1 MRIATYSLLVSSL
14 LFAGCAPHHPKDMRA
29 VDSLRVET
37 EHLLREQALMGY
49 NSWVRGTVSNQDSLY
64 RAHRE
69 LFSRDN
75 LDLVT
80 RAANAESDSLQ
91 RQRLLY
97 FRRYLTFEI
106 LGKETAPLTDRYTT
120 YEAQASITL
129 DGLSIP
135 YRQFSVALMN
145 EKNSG
150 RRAALYA
157 AADPVLDSL
166 TLLAAEVNA
175 AYYHQAADLG
185 YPSYTDM
192 VEQLKGF
199 SLQNIIGL
207 AKQTLAQSDSIYFSL
222 LPEMLRRYTTVDT
235 TTFYR
240 YDIGMLFRNPSFD
253 KFFPRREIVGSVQET
268 YRSLGIDLVS
278 QRNLTIDTTDR
289 PEKNPRAACFPVD
302 VPEDIRLSIKPT
314 GGFDDYSA
322 LYHEMGHA
330 EHYANTAEHALEF
343 KYLGEPAVTE
353 TYAFLSEYILCNPAW
368 LRQHSS
374 MPVLTLKDFVR
385 FQAFYRLYYVR
396 RFCAKVIYEYQL
408 HSGAKNPEQIYA
420 SLLSRT
426 LGYKQHPSDQKRY
439 LVDLDAHY
447 YAADYLRAWYLE
459 AQLNAW
465 LSKKY
470 GTNWYENTSAGE
482 YLRSLWA
489 KGDRLDVN
497 GLLATIGEQEISSGP
512 WFTTIEGMLRLSAH

>member
-1 MRIATYSLLVSSL
+1 MRITPYTLLVSFL
-14 LFAGCAPHHPKDMRA
+14 LFAGCAPRHPKDMRV

-49 NSWVRGTVSNQDSLY
+49 NSWVHGTASNQDSLY
-64 RAHRE
+64 RAHRD

-75 LDLVT
+75 LNLVT
-80 RAANAESDSLQ
+80 RAVDEEPDSLQ
-91 RQRLLY
+91 RQRLFY
-97 FRRYLTFEI
+97 FRRYLTLET

-120 YEAQASITL
+120 YEALASITIN
-129 DGLSIP
+129 GLVIP
-135 YRQFSVALMN
+135 YRQVAIVLMN
-145 EKNSG
+145 ETNSA

-166 TLLAAEVNA
+166 TLLATEVNA

-185 YPSYTDM
+185 YRSYTDM

-199 SLQNIIGL
+199 SLQQVLQL
-207 AKQTLAQSDSIYFSL
+207 AKQTLARSDSLYFSL
-222 LPEMLRRYTTVDT
+222 LPEMLKRYTTVDT
-235 TTFYR
+235 ATFHR

-253 KFFPRREIVGSVQET
+253 RFFPRRETVGSVQVT
-268 YRSLGIDLVS
+268 YRSLGIDLAA
-278 QRNLTIDTTDR
+278 QKNLTIDTTDR
-289 PEKNPRAACFPVD
+289 PEKNPRAVCFPVD

-314 GGFDDYSA
+314 GGVDDYSA

-330 EHYANTAEHALEF
+330 EHYANTAEHAMEF
-343 KYLGEPAVTE
+343 KYLGEPALTE
-353 TYAFLSEYILCNPAW
+353 TYAFLSEYLLCNPAW

-420 SLLSRT
+420 SLLSQA

-439 LVDLDAHY
+439 LVDVDAHY
-447 YAADYLRAWYLE
+447 YAADYLRAWFLE

-465 LSKKY
+465 LSKMY
-470 GTNWYENTSAGE
+470 GTNWYENTSAGKF
-482 YLRSLWA
+482 LRSLWA
-489 KGDRLDVN
+489 MGDRLDVN
-497 GLLATIGEQEISSGP
+497 GLLAAIGEREISSGP
-512 WFTTIEGMLRLSAH
+512 WFTTIEEMLRLSAH